1 MARSRES
8 CFGCIFTF
16 FKFVLVRLIFIVHG
30 FCAYFAVT
38 QKYDVANP
46 LFQTNEATV
55 LYLVSVKNL
64 QIMAAGGLLL
74 LIFEVL
80 LSSYL
85 RSVDKDQF
93 FKWSPYCFFSEQW
106 KNWTK
111 GAKTHLFSYSV
122 LCFIDCPVTDSTR
135 VQSLQF

>member
-1 MARSRES
+1 MATES

-46 LFQTNEATV
+46 LFQTNETTV
-55 LYLVSVKNL
+55 LYLLSIKNL

-85 RSVDKDQF
+85 RSVDKDWF
-93 FKWSPYCFFSEQW
+93 FKWLSIVFVGTIEKLDKRSQ
-106 KNWTK
+106 NT
-111 GAKTHLFSYSV
+111 SV
-122 LCFIDCPVTDSTR
+122 
-135 VQSLQF
+135 